1 MGTFV
6 RQISAYKRRWRSIF
20 PHHILDSEFLQPIQA
35 AMRHPLRMRTGSL
48 RYFVP
53 GSIRKTQ
60 LIHQRLP
67 VFFKVRN
74 HSIAK
79 RLRRWR
85 RVLVADRPVHMVV
98 FQLFSLRQHG
108 KYFPLRLHSLAQS
121 LLHTD
126 EFTQNRNQLVLPDRR
141 RVVLQGP
148 VEIIA
153 ACHIFRNNRNIPLHE
168 GAQPSLPALHIHVI
182 DPHFIA
188 LFVQFHV
195 IPRGRSIP
203 GHPNPHG
210 INARKHLSAAVAE
223 IKRMDNMPFFVHYQP
238 RIQINRFPV
247 QREYIVFSYSQIVL
261 YGHLFRQR
269 LLKVHVSSYQRVIH
283 DAQQLT
289 KSLCFLCKR
298 CKRHPLSPF
307 RHGLFFYCRL
317 CGSTQKIHPHPRICG
332 NSRPEQ

>member
-1 MGTFV
+1 MC
-6 RQISAYKRRWRSIF
+6 
-20 PHHILDSEFLQPIQA
+20 
-35 AMRHPLRMRTGSL
+35 HPLRMRTGGL

-79 RLRRWR
+79 RLRRR
-85 RVLVADRPVHMVV
+85 RPILVADRPVHMVV

-108 KYFPLRLHSLAQS
+108 KYFPLRIHSLAQS

-148 VEIIA
+148 VEVIA
-153 ACHIFRNNRNIPLHE
+153 ACHIFRNNRNIPFHE
-168 GAQPSLPALHIHVI
+168 GTQPSPPALRIHVI

-195 IPRGRSIP
+195 ILRRSFISSDAEP
-203 GHPNPHG
+203 YSH
-210 INARKHLSAAVAE
+210 NAWEHLSAT
-223 IKRMDNMPFFVHYQP
+223 I
-238 RIQINRFPV
+238 
-247 QREYIVFSYSQIVL
+247 
-261 YGHLFRQR
+261 
-269 LLKVHVSSYQRVIH
+269 
-283 DAQQLT
+283 
-289 KSLCFLCKR
+289 
-298 CKRHPLSPF
+298 
-307 RHGLFFYCRL
+307 
-317 CGSTQKIHPHPRICG
+317 
-332 NSRPEQ
+332 PEHK